1 MLTLNGYKVPKATV
15 PVEQL
20 RKTLTVKPYVPKVF
34 VSNPNSVPRYRVY
47 KEVEDSLYLP
57 KHFGLE
63 QYGPPTES
71 TRNVPETPADHWVFA
86 GSLREAQRPVVDA
99 FLKPTPHDGIL
110 SLHTGGG
117 KTVCALYIASQL
129 RLPTLVIVHNSF
141 LRDQWIER
149 IKQYLPNARI
159 GLQNDDA
166 SSDTFIGDFVLRV
179 EEGTMKYKCPSTPNF
194 KLVRN
199 MKPDEITALAGILK
213 VDATIDSIQAA
224 LPEYTTQR
232 DIVIGMLQA
241 IVQPKVSVQQFKP
254 IGLVIV
260 DECHHIASEVFVQ
273 ALPKVTSKYML
284 GLSATPNRKDGLMH
298 VAHWF
303 LGPLLYTSDT
313 GDKEDPGVQV
323 EVYEYKNED
332 PVFNEILYNAQGVM
346 FTSLMIN
353 KLAECEDRTR
363 WLVEILKDVLE
374 ESPHR
379 QVLVLTDRVQHTK
392 DLYAALPPTLQSS
405 SAILSQA
412 ISAAKRTEFCGSCSV
427 LLATYAMCKEGF
439 DVPTLNTLLMAT
451 PRPDVDQIVGR
462 ILRVEKSARTVPP
475 LILDVVDP
483 QFRRQFQERNALYK
497 KRSYAVTKMELPP
510 SSGSGTA

>member
-20 RKTLTVKPYVPKVF
+20 RKTLTVKPNVPKVF
-34 VSNPNSVPRYRVY
+34 VSNPNAVPRYRVY
-47 KEVEDSLYLP
+47 KEVEDALYLP
-57 KHFGLE
+57 KHFGIT
-63 QYGPPTES
+63 QFGVPTS
-71 TRNVPETPADHWVFA
+71 TTRDVGTTEEVHWKFS
-86 GSLREAQRPVVDA
+86 GSLRPAQHDVVNS
-99 FLKPTPHDGIL
+99 FLHPTPHDGIL

-141 LRDQWIER
+141 LRDQWVER
-149 IKQYLPNARI
+149 VRMFLPNARI
-159 GLQNDDA
+159 GRIQ
-166 SSDTFIGDFVLRV
+166 GDSCEL
-179 EEGTMKYKCPSTPNF
+179 EGKD
-194 KLVRN
+194 V
-199 MKPDEITALAGILK
+199 
-213 VDATIDSIQAA
+213 
-224 LPEYTTQR
+224 
-232 DIVIGMLQA
+232 VIAMLQTLSMKEIPIA
-241 IVQPKVSVQQFKP
+241 TFKS

-284 GLSATPNRKDGLMH
+284 GLSATPQRKDGLMF

-313 GDKEDPGVQV
+313 GDKADTEVAV
-323 EVYEYKNED
+323 EVYEYENSD
-332 PVFNEILYNAQGVM
+332 PVFNEVIYNSQGVM

-353 KLAECEDRTR
+353 KLAECENRTK

-392 DLYAALPPTLQSS
+392 DIYAALPDALRES
-405 SAILSQA
+405 SAILSQSV
-412 ISAAKRTEFCGSCSV
+412 SAAKRSEFCEKCTI
-427 LLATYAMCKEGF
+427 LIATYAMCKEGF

-462 ILRVEKSARTVPP
+462 ILRVEKSARTVHP

-483 QFRRQFQERNALYK
+483 QFRRQFQERNGLYK
-497 KRSYAVTKMELPP
+497 KRNYTVKKMEFT
-510 SSGSGTA
+510 S